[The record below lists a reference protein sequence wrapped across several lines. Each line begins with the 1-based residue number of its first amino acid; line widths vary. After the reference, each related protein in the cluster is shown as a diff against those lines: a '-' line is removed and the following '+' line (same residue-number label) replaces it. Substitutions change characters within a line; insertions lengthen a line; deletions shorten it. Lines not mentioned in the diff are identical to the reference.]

1 MNPNSFESATLDSLR
16 KLYAYYKN
24 LGEKAMAQVSD
35 DMLFWQP
42 SPEGNSIAILVK
54 HLAGNM
60 HSRFTDFLTTDG
72 EKPSRN
78 RDGEFEI
85 DAIGREDLND
95 IWEKGWKIV
104 LDTLGNLGPQD
115 MGSTVYIRNEGHL
128 VVEALHRQLGHY
140 AYHVGQMVLL
150 ARTIAGDDWTS
161 LSIPKGQSKQFNEK
175 MFGQEKQQ
183 RHFTDGMDSKN

>member
-1 MNPNSFESATLDSLR
+1 MNPNAFETSTLESLR
-16 KLYAYYKN
+16 KLYTYYKS
-24 LGEKAMAQVSD
+24 LGEKSMAQVPD

-60 HSRFTDFLTTDG
+60 QSRFKDFLTTDG

-85 DAIGREDLND
+85 DAIGREELMGY
-95 IWEKGWKIV
+95 WEVGWGIA
-104 LDTLGNLGPQD
+104 LDTLNGLRSED

-140 AYHVGQMVLL
+140 AYHVGQMVLF
-150 ARTIAGDDWTS
+150 ARMIVRDEWTS
-161 LSIPKGQSKQFNEK
+161 LSIPKGESTQFNKKKFSE
-175 MFGQEKQQ
+175 EKQK
-183 RHFTDGMDSKN
+183 RHFTDGVDSES